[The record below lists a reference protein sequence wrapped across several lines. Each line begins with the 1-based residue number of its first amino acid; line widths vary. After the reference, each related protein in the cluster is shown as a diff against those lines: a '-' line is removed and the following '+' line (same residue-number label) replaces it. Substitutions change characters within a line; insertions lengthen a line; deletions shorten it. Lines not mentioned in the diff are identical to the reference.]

1 VLNAGGGVR
10 GGGMQPNVGNRPA
23 RGGGAGG
30 GTSRLLW
37 VPLPL
42 PLPVLLLLLLVPL
55 ARSGGRWAA
64 VRKDAGGCGCAT
76 KGLLTQELPTG
87 ATRPTQSAPAPR
99 ARAPATVL
107 RAEAFRAL
115 RSLRAE
121 ELHAR

>member
-1 VLNAGGGVR
+1 VPTMLLASV
-10 GGGMQPNVGNRPA
+10 A
-23 RGGGAGG
+23 TGA
-30 GTSRLLW
+30 SA
-37 VPLPL
+37 VAI
-42 PLPVLLLLLLVPL
+42 VPL

-107 RAEAFRAL
+107 RAEAFCAL